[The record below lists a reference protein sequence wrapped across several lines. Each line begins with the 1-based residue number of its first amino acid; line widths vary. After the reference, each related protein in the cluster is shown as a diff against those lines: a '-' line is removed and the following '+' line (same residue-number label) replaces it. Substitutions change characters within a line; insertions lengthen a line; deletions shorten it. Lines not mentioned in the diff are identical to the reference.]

1 MKIVIDTNVA
11 VSGLLWGGPPNQLLK
26 WARDGVL
33 EAIGCEEIIEEIRRV
48 LRYKKFVK
56 RISHLDTSPGEVIAY
71 FMNLVRFVPSPG
83 SIPNAIPEDPFD
95 NIFLALAF
103 DNDAVLVVSGDKHL
117 LNLEAYKGIQI
128 VLPGEATTIIE
139 TLRV

>member
-11 VSGLLWGGPPNQLLK
+11 VSGLLWEGPPNQILK

-33 EAIGCEEIIEEIRRV
+33 EAIGCEETLEEIRRV
-48 LRYKKFVK
+48 LKYKKFAK

-71 FMNLVRFVPSPG
+71 FMNLLRFVPSP
-83 SIPNAIPEDPFD
+83 SAIPNAIPEDPFD
-95 NIFLALAF
+95 NIFLALAL
-103 DNDAVLVVSGDKHL
+103 DNGAVFVVSGDKHL
-117 LNLEAYKGIQI
+117 LSLEAYKGIQI
-128 VLPGEATTIIE
+128 VSPGEATTIIE

>member
-11 VSGLLWGGPPNQLLK
+11 VSGLLWGGPSNQLLK

-33 EAIGCEEIIEEIRRV
+33 EAIGCEETVEEVRRV
-48 LRYKKFVK
+48 LKYKKFAK
-56 RISHLDTSPGEVIAY
+56 RISNLDTSPGKVIAY

-83 SIPNAIPEDPFD
+83 SVPNAIPEDPFD

-103 DNDAVLVVSGDKHL
+103 DNNAVLFVSGDKHL
-117 LNLEAYKGIQI
+117 LNLEAYEGIQI
-128 VLPGEATTIIE
+128 VSPSEATTIIE
-139 TLRV
+139 TLTV

>member
-1 MKIVIDTNVA
+1 LKIVIDTNV
-11 VSGLLWGGPPNQLLK
+11 VMSGLLWGGPPNQLLK

-48 LRYKKFVK
+48 LKYKKFVK
-56 RISHLDTSPGEVIAY
+56 RISNLNTSPGEVVAY
-71 FMNLVRFVPSPG
+71 FMNLVRFVPSPD
-83 SIPNAIPEDPFD
+83 SVPNAIPEDPFD

-128 VLPGEATTIIE
+128 VSPGEATTIIE

>member
-1 MKIVIDTNVA
+1 MKIVIDTNVV

-48 LRYKKFVK
+48 LKYKKFVK
-56 RISHLDTSPGEVIAY
+56 RISKLDTSPGQVIAY
-71 FMNLVRFVPSPG
+71 FMNLVRFVPSPD
-83 SIPNAIPEDPFD
+83 SIPNVIPEDPFD

-103 DNDAVLVVSGDKHL
+103 ENDAVLIVSGDKHL
-117 LNLEAYKGIQI
+117 LSLKEYKGIQI
-128 VLPGEATTIIE
+128 VSPSEATAIVEIC
-139 TLRV
+139 RV

>member
-1 MKIVIDTNVA
+1 LKIVIDTNVV

-26 WARDGVL
+26 WARDGAL

-48 LRYKKFVK
+48 LKYKKFAK
-56 RISHLDTSPGEVIAY
+56 RISNLDTSSGEVIAY

-83 SIPNAIPEDPFD
+83 AVPNAIPEDPFD
-95 NIFLALAF
+95 NIFLALASY
-103 DNDAVLVVSGDKHL
+103 NDAVLIVSGDKHL
-117 LNLEAYKGIQI
+117 VSLKEYKGIQI
-128 VLPGEATTIIE
+128 VSPGEAATIIE